1 MYNLLEYLEQSAER
15 FPDKTAFEDVN
26 GSVTYAQLLHRAK
39 AAGTAL
45 ANLTTPGKAVA
56 VCMEKGVDAVTAF
69 MAALYAGCFY
79 CFVDPKQPAAR
90 NTAML
95 QPVEPAVVLYND
107 SGKKAAGLL
116 ELNARS
122 LSELLET
129 ETDEA
134 LLSRIRSRHI
144 DLDPAYCSF
153 TSGSTGTPKG
163 VLVSHRSVIDFID
176 VFVPLFGIT
185 DADVLACQ
193 SPFDFDVS
201 VKDIYSCLK
210 AGASCFLIPKY
221 YFVFLP
227 NLLEMMTEKKVTTL
241 IWAVSALCLLSE
253 RDALEFQT
261 PPCINKILF
270 SGEVMP
276 PNHLLTW
283 KRYYPEAMFVNLYGP
298 TEITCNCTYHIL
310 PADYSGGEIPMGV
323 PFPNERVFLL
333 GEDGR
338 EITAA
343 GENGEICVAGTAVA
357 LGYCGL
363 PARTDEVFVPDPLTD
378 LWNCRIYKTGDM
390 ARYGDDG
397 LMYYSGRRDHQIKR
411 HGRRVELA
419 EIDRALHSM
428 DGVQRACTVY
438 IKDSQTLVA
447 FLSGQEPDRKV
458 FAKTL
463 ARLLPDYMLPDE
475 TVWRE
480 TLPLNSHGKID
491 RSALTKEFLEQK
503 AAEAAKP

>member
-1 MYNLLEYLEQSAER
+1 MYNLLEYLEQTAAR
-15 FPDKTAFEDVN
+15 LPDKVAFEDVN
-26 GSVTYAQLLHRAK
+26 GSVTYAQLMHKAK
-39 AAGTAL
+39 AAGTAI
-45 ANLTTPGKAVA
+45 AAAAPSGRAVA
-56 VCMEKGVDAVTAF
+56 VCMEKSVDAVAAF

-90 NTAML
+90 NKAML
-95 QPVEPAVVLYND
+95 QPVEPAVVVYTGG
-107 SGKKAAGLL
+107 SEKAAAAL
-116 ELNARS
+116 EMNALDIRQ
-122 LSELLET
+122 LWDT
-129 ETDEA
+129 EIDEA
-134 LLSRIRSRHI
+134 ALAAIRRRHI

-176 VFVPLFGIT
+176 VFTPLFGIGE
-185 DADVLACQ
+185 DDVLACQ

-210 AGASCFLIPKY
+210 TGASCFLIPKF

-253 RDALEFQT
+253 REALEFQT

-276 PNHLLTW
+276 PNHLLAW
-283 KRYYPEAMFVNLYGP
+283 KRYYPEAKFVNLYGP
-298 TEITCNCTYHIL
+298 TEITCNCTYHVL
-310 PADYSGGEIPMGV
+310 PEDYSGGEIPMGI

-333 GEDGR
+333 GEDGA
-338 EITAA
+338 EVTVP
-343 GENGEICVAGTAVA
+343 GETGEICVAGTAVA

-363 PARTDEVFVPDPLTD
+363 PERTDEAFVSDPLTK
-378 LWNCRIYKTGDM
+378 LWNSRIYKTGDM

-397 LMYYSGRRDHQIKR
+397 LLYYSGRRDHQIKR

-419 EIDRALHSM
+419 EIDRALHSI

-438 IKDSQTLVA
+438 IRESQTLVA
-447 FLSGQEPDRKV
+447 FLSGQEPERKV
-458 FAKTL
+458 FAKAL
-463 ARLLPDYMLPDE
+463 AKLLPDYMVPDE
-475 TVWRE
+475 LIWQE
-480 TLPLNSHGKID
+480 SLPLNAHGKID
-491 RSALTKEFLEQK
+491 RASLTKSYLEGK
-503 AAEAAKP
+503 ENG

>member
-1 MYNLLEYLEQSAER
+1 MYNLLEYLEQTAAR
-15 FPDKTAFEDVN
+15 LPDKVAFEDVN
-26 GSVTYAQLLHRAK
+26 GSVTYAQLMHKAK
-39 AAGTAL
+39 AAGTAI
-45 ANLTTPGKAVA
+45 AAAAPSGRAVA
-56 VCMEKGVDAVTAF
+56 VCMEKSVDAVAAF

-90 NTAML
+90 NKAML
-95 QPVEPAVVLYND
+95 QPVEPAVVVYTGG
-107 SGKKAAGLL
+107 SEKAAAAL
-116 ELNARS
+116 EMNALDIRQ
-122 LSELLET
+122 LWET
-129 ETDEA
+129 EIDEA
-134 LLSRIRSRHI
+134 ALAAIRRRHI

-176 VFVPLFGIT
+176 VFTPLFGIGE
-185 DADVLACQ
+185 DDVLACQ

-210 AGASCFLIPKY
+210 TGASCFLIPKF

-253 RDALEFQT
+253 REALEFQT

-276 PNHLLTW
+276 PNHLLAW
-283 KRYYPEAMFVNLYGP
+283 KRYYPEAKFVNLYGP
-298 TEITCNCTYHIL
+298 TEITCNCTYHVL
-310 PADYSGGEIPMGV
+310 PEDYSGGEISMGI

-333 GEDGR
+333 GEDGA
-338 EITAA
+338 EVTVP
-343 GENGEICVAGTAVA
+343 GETGEICVAGTAVA

-363 PARTDEVFVPDPLTD
+363 PERTDEAFVSDPLTK
-378 LWNCRIYKTGDM
+378 LWNSRIYKTGDM

-397 LMYYSGRRDHQIKR
+397 LLYYSGRRDHQIKR

-419 EIDRALHSM
+419 EIDRALHSI

-438 IKDSQTLVA
+438 IRESQTLVA
-447 FLSGQEPDRKV
+447 FLSGQEPERKV
-458 FAKTL
+458 FAKAL
-463 ARLLPDYMLPDE
+463 AKLLPDYMVPDE
-475 TVWRE
+475 LIWQE
-480 TLPLNSHGKID
+480 SLPLNAHGKID
-491 RSALTKEFLEQK
+491 RASLTKSYLEGK
-503 AAEAAKP
+503 ENG

>member
-1 MYNLLEYLEQSAER
+1 MYNLLEYLEQTAAR
-15 FPDKTAFEDVN
+15 LPDKVAFEDVN
-26 GSVTYAQLLHRAK
+26 GSVTYAQLMHKAK
-39 AAGTAL
+39 AAGTAI
-45 ANLTTPGKAVA
+45 AAAAPSSRAVA
-56 VCMEKGVDAVTAF
+56 VCMEKSVDAVAAF

-90 NTAML
+90 NKAML
-95 QPVEPAVVLYND
+95 QPVEPAVVVYTGG
-107 SGKKAAGLL
+107 SEKAAAALEMNALDIRLL
-116 ELNARS
+116 W
-122 LSELLET
+122 ET
-129 ETDEA
+129 EIDEA
-134 LLSRIRSRHI
+134 ALAAIRRRHI

-176 VFVPLFGIT
+176 VFTPLFGIGE
-185 DADVLACQ
+185 DDVLACQ

-210 AGASCFLIPKY
+210 TGASCFLIPKF

-253 RDALEFQT
+253 REALEFQT

-276 PNHLLTW
+276 PNHLLAW
-283 KRYYPEAMFVNLYGP
+283 KRYYPEAKFVNLYGP
-298 TEITCNCTYHIL
+298 TEITCNCTYHVL
-310 PADYSGGEIPMGV
+310 PEDYSGGEIPMGI

-333 GEDGR
+333 GEDGA
-338 EITAA
+338 EVTVP
-343 GENGEICVAGTAVA
+343 GETGEICVAGTAVA

-363 PARTDEVFVPDPLTD
+363 PERTDEAFVSDPLTK
-378 LWNCRIYKTGDM
+378 LWNSRIYKTGDM

-397 LMYYSGRRDHQIKR
+397 LLYYSGRRDHQIKR

-419 EIDRALHSM
+419 EIDRALHSI

-438 IKDSQTLVA
+438 IRESQTLVA
-447 FLSGQEPDRKV
+447 FLSGQEPERKV
-458 FAKTL
+458 FAKAL
-463 ARLLPDYMLPDE
+463 AKLLPDYMVPDE
-475 TVWRE
+475 LIWQE
-480 TLPLNSHGKID
+480 SLPLNAHGKID
-491 RSALTKEFLEQK
+491 RASLTKSYLEGK
-503 AAEAAKP
+503 ENG